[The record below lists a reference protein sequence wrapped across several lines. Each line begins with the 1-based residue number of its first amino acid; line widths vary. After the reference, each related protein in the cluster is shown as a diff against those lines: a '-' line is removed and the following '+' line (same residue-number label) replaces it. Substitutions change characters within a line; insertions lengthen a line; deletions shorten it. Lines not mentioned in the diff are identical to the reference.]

1 MKRIII
7 DCDPGN
13 GIAGANTDDGLAI
26 ALALAS
32 PALSLE
38 LITTVAGNTP
48 CELGTRVAKDLVTR
62 LGLAIP
68 VVQGAQ
74 QALEEDPAPW
84 RDALDNRVI
93 ESGLSTLW
101 QDVRQPADLPADAG
115 EAADAIGKLICDNPG
130 EITLVAI
137 GPLTNVAL
145 AMQRYP
151 AMAEA
156 VAEIVIMGGVFAL
169 DDYIKDTN
177 FGLDPEAAHQVLHSG
192 ATLTLVPMDVT
203 TQTLLTQQD
212 LTRLTAVDHPLT
224 QFVRETLRPWIDY
237 SMQTR
242 QLAGC
247 WIHDA
252 LVIAWL
258 MNQRVASG
266 IDYRVDIEL
275 RAGPTRGK
283 SWRYR
288 QPLRVTTGIPDNCG
302 ALVHVLHRV
311 DNARLLAII
320 GQAFSRLNPDT

>member
-48 CELGTRVAKDLVTR
+48 CDVGARVAKDLIVR
-62 LGLAIP
+62 LGLSVP
-68 VVQGAQ
+68 VVQGAT
-74 QALEEDPAPW
+74 QALQEDPAPW
-84 RDALDNRVI
+84 RETLDHRVNQLTL
-93 ESGLSTLW
+93 GKLW
-101 QDVRQPADLPADAG
+101 QDVRQPANIAADAFD
-115 EAADAIGKLICDNPG
+115 AADAIGKLICDNPG

-151 AMAEA
+151 AMAES
-156 VAEIVIMGGVFAL
+156 VAEIVIMGGVFSL

-177 FGLDPEAAHQVLHSG
+177 FGLDPEAAHQVLHSS
-192 ATLTLVPMDVT
+192 AAVTLVPMDVT

-212 LTRLTAVDHPLT
+212 LTRLTAVDHPLAD
-224 QFVRETLRPWIDY
+224 FVRDTLRPWIDY
-237 SMQTR
+237 SMETR

-252 LVIAWL
+252 LVVAWL
-258 MNQRVASG
+258 LNQRVASG

-275 RAGPTRGK
+275 RPGATRGK

-288 QPLRVTTGIPDNCG
+288 QPLRLTVGVPDHCG
-302 ALVHVLHRV
+302 ASVHVLHSV
-311 DNARLLAII
+311 DNTLLLSII
-320 GQAFSRLNPDT
+320 EQAFKRLTS

>member
-48 CELGTRVAKDLVTR
+48 CETGARVAKDLIDR
-62 LGLAIP
+62 LGLSIP
-68 VVQGAQ
+68 VVQGAT
-74 QALEEDPAPW
+74 QALQEDPVPW
-84 RDALDNRVI
+84 RETLDNRVNQ
-93 ESGLSTLW
+93 LALTNLW
-101 QDVRQPADLPADAG
+101 QDVRQPADLKADAFD
-115 EAADAIGKLICDNPG
+115 APDAIGKLICDNPG

-151 AMAEA
+151 AMAES
-156 VAEIVIMGGVFAL
+156 VAEIVIMGGVFTL

-192 ATLTLVPMDVT
+192 AAMTLVPMDVT

-212 LTRLTAVDHPLT
+212 LARLTAVDHPLT
-224 QFVRETLRPWIDY
+224 DFVRDTLRPWIDY
-237 SMQTR
+237 SMEAR

-247 WIHDA
+247 WIHDV
-252 LVIAWL
+252 LVVAWL
-258 MNQRVASG
+258 LNQRVASG

-275 RAGPTRGK
+275 RPGATRGK

-288 QPLRVTTGIPDNCG
+288 QPLRLTVGVPDDCG
-302 ALVHVLHRV
+302 ASVHVLHRV
-311 DNARLLAII
+311 DNTLLLSII
-320 GQAFSRLNPDT
+320 EQAFKRLKS

>member
-38 LITTVAGNTP
+38 LITIVAGNTP
-48 CELGTRVAKDLVTR
+48 CEVGARVAKDLIVR
-62 LGLAIP
+62 LGLSVP
-68 VVQGAQ
+68 VVQGAT
-74 QALEEDPAPW
+74 QALQEDPAPW
-84 RDALDNRVI
+84 RETLDNRVNQLAL
-93 ESGLSTLW
+93 GKLW
-101 QDVRQPADLPADAG
+101 QDVRQPVDIPADAFD
-115 EAADAIGKLICDNPG
+115 AADAIGKLICDNPR
-130 EITLVAI
+130 EMTLVAI

-151 AMAEA
+151 AMADS
-156 VAEIVIMGGVFAL
+156 VAEIVIMGGVFTL

-192 ATLTLVPMDVT
+192 AAITLVPMDVT

-212 LTRLTAVDHPLT
+212 LTRLTAVNHPLT
-224 QFVRETLRPWIDY
+224 DFVQETLRPWIDY
-237 SMQTR
+237 SMETR

-247 WIHDA
+247 WIHDV
-252 LVIAWL
+252 LVVAWL
-258 MNQRVASG
+258 LNQRVASG
-266 IDYRVDIEL
+266 ADYRVDIEL
-275 RAGPTRGK
+275 RPGATRGK

-288 QPLRVTTGIPDNCG
+288 QPLRLSVGVPEPCG
-302 ALVHVLHRV
+302 ASVHVLLRV
-311 DNARLLAII
+311 DNTVLLTIIEEAFKRLK
-320 GQAFSRLNPDT
+320 S

>member
-48 CELGTRVAKDLVTR
+48 SDVGARVAKDLIVR
-62 LGLAIP
+62 LGLSIP
-68 VVQGAQ
+68 VVQGAT
-74 QALEEDPAPW
+74 QALQEDPAPW
-84 RDALDNRVI
+84 REMLDHRVNQLAQ
-93 ESGLSTLW
+93 GKLW
-101 QDVRQPADLPADAG
+101 QDVRQPADVAADALD
-115 EAADAIGKLICDNPG
+115 AADAIGKLICDNPG

-151 AMAEA
+151 AMAES
-156 VAEIVIMGGVFAL
+156 VAEIVIMGGVFSL

-192 ATLTLVPMDVT
+192 ATVTLVPMDVT

-224 QFVRETLRPWIDY
+224 EFVRDTLRPWIDY
-237 SMQTR
+237 SMETR

-252 LVIAWL
+252 LVVAWL
-258 MNQRVASG
+258 LNQRVASG

-275 RAGPTRGK
+275 RPGATRGK

-288 QPLRVTTGIPDNCG
+288 QPLRLTVGVPDHCG
-302 ALVHVLHRV
+302 ASVHVLHSV
-311 DNARLLAII
+311 DNTLLLSII
-320 GQAFSRLNPDT
+320 EQAFMRLTS

>member
-1 MKRIII
+1 MKRVII

-32 PALSLE
+32 PALCVE

-48 CELGTRVAKDLVTR
+48 SDIGAQVAKDLLVR
-62 LGLAIP
+62 LGSTIP
-68 VVQGAQ
+68 VVQGAA
-74 QALEEDPAPW
+74 QALAEDQAPW
-84 RDALDNRVI
+84 RAALDNRVQQ
-93 ESGLSTLW
+93 LDMVKLW
-101 QDVRQPADLPADAG
+101 QGVRTPALVTVDGDDAA
-115 EAADAIGKLICDNPG
+115 EAIGRLICDNPG

-192 ATLTLVPMDVT
+192 AAITLAPMDVT
-203 TQTLLTQQD
+203 TQTLLTHQD
-212 LTRLTAVDHPLT
+212 LARITVSDHPLSH
-224 QFVRETLRPWIDY
+224 FVRDTLRPWIDY
-237 SMQTR
+237 SVRTR
-242 QLAGC
+242 NLPGS

-252 LVIAWL
+252 LAVAWL
-258 MNQRVASG
+258 LNQRVANG
-266 IDYRVDIEL
+266 TDYRVDIEL
-275 RAGPTRGK
+275 RPGATRGK

-288 QPLRVTTGIPDNCG
+288 TPLRVDVGIPADSG
-302 ALVHVLHRV
+302 ALVHVLHHV
-311 DNARLLAII
+311 DNSLLLTII
-320 GQAFSRLNPDT
+320 EQALTQLSR

>member
-48 CELGTRVAKDLVTR
+48 CDVGARVAKDLIVR
-62 LGLAIP
+62 LGLSIP
-68 VVQGAQ
+68 VVQGAT
-74 QALEEDPAPW
+74 QALQEDPAPW
-84 RDALDNRVI
+84 RETLDHRVNQLAL
-93 ESGLSTLW
+93 GKLW
-101 QDVRQPADLPADAG
+101 QDVRQPADVAADAFD
-115 EAADAIGKLICDNPG
+115 AADAIGKLICDNPG

-151 AMAEA
+151 AMAES
-156 VAEIVIMGGVFAL
+156 VAEIVIMGGVFSL

-192 ATLTLVPMDVT
+192 AAVTLVPMDVT

-212 LTRLTAVDHPLT
+212 LTRLTAADHPLT
-224 QFVRETLRPWIDY
+224 EFVRDTLRPWIDY
-237 SMQTR
+237 SMETR

-252 LVIAWL
+252 LVVAWL
-258 MNQRVASG
+258 LNQRVASG
-266 IDYRVDIEL
+266 IDYLVDIEL
-275 RAGPTRGK
+275 RPGATRGK

-288 QPLRVTTGIPDNCG
+288 QPLRLTVGVPDHCG
-302 ALVHVLHRV
+302 ASVHVLHSV
-311 DNARLLAII
+311 DNTLLLSII
-320 GQAFSRLNPDT
+320 EQAFKRLTS

>member
-48 CELGTRVAKDLVTR
+48 SDVGARVAKDLIVR
-62 LGLAIP
+62 LGLSIP
-68 VVQGAQ
+68 VVQGAT
-74 QALEEDPAPW
+74 QALQEDPAPW
-84 RDALDNRVI
+84 REMLDHRVNQLAQ
-93 ESGLSTLW
+93 GKLW
-101 QDVRQPADLPADAG
+101 QDVRQPADVAADALD
-115 EAADAIGKLICDNPG
+115 AADAIGKLICDNPG

-151 AMAEA
+151 AMAESM
-156 VAEIVIMGGVFAL
+156 AEIVIMGGVFSL

-192 ATLTLVPMDVT
+192 ATVTLVPMDVT

-224 QFVRETLRPWIDY
+224 EFVRDTLRPWIDY
-237 SMQTR
+237 SMETR

-252 LVIAWL
+252 LVVAWL
-258 MNQRVASG
+258 LNQRVASG

-275 RAGPTRGK
+275 RPGATRGK

-288 QPLRVTTGIPDNCG
+288 QPLRLTVGVPDHCG
-302 ALVHVLHRV
+302 ASVHVLHSV
-311 DNARLLAII
+311 DNTLLLSII
-320 GQAFSRLNPDT
+320 EQAFMRLTS

>member
-48 CELGTRVAKDLVTR
+48 SDVGVRVAKDLIVR
-62 LGLAIP
+62 LGLSIP
-68 VVQGAQ
+68 VVQGAT
-74 QALEEDPAPW
+74 QALQEDPAPW
-84 RDALDNRVI
+84 REMLDHRVNQLAQ
-93 ESGLSTLW
+93 GKLW
-101 QDVRQPADLPADAG
+101 QDVRQPADVAADALD
-115 EAADAIGKLICDNPG
+115 AADAIGKLICDNPG

-151 AMAEA
+151 AMAES
-156 VAEIVIMGGVFAL
+156 VAEIVIMGGVFSL

-192 ATLTLVPMDVT
+192 ATVTLVPMDVT

-224 QFVRETLRPWIDY
+224 EFVRDTLRPWIDY
-237 SMQTR
+237 SMETR

-252 LVIAWL
+252 LVVAWL
-258 MNQRVASG
+258 LNQRVASG

-275 RAGPTRGK
+275 RPGATRGK

-288 QPLRVTTGIPDNCG
+288 QPLRLTVGVPDHCG
-302 ALVHVLHRV
+302 ASVHVLHSV
-311 DNARLLAII
+311 DNTLLLSII
-320 GQAFSRLNPDT
+320 EQAFMRLTS

>member
-48 CELGTRVAKDLVTR
+48 CEVGARVAKDLIAR
-62 LGLAIP
+62 LGLSIP
-68 VVQGAQ
+68 VVQGAT
-74 QALEEDPAPW
+74 QALQEDPVPW
-84 RDALDNRVI
+84 RETLDHRVNQLAL
-93 ESGLSTLW
+93 GKLW
-101 QDVRQPADLPADAG
+101 QDVRQPADVAADALD
-115 EAADAIGKLICDNPG
+115 AADAIGKLICDNPG

-151 AMAEA
+151 AMAES
-156 VAEIVIMGGVFAL
+156 VAEIVIMGGVFSL

-192 ATLTLVPMDVT
+192 AAVTLVPMDVT

-212 LTRLTAVDHPLT
+212 LTRLTAVNHPLT
-224 QFVRETLRPWIDY
+224 EFVRDTLRPWIDY
-237 SMQTR
+237 SMETR

-252 LVIAWL
+252 LVVAWL
-258 MNQRVASG
+258 LNQRVASG

-275 RAGPTRGK
+275 RPGATRGK

-288 QPLRVTTGIPDNCG
+288 QPLRLTVGVPDHCG
-302 ALVHVLHRV
+302 ASVHVLHSV
-311 DNARLLAII
+311 DNTLLLSII
-320 GQAFSRLNPDT
+320 EQAFKRLAS

>member
-1 MKRIII
+1 MKRVII

-32 PALSLE
+32 PALSVE

-48 CELGTRVAKDLVTR
+48 SEIGAQVAKDLLLR
-62 LGLAIP
+62 LGVAIP
-68 VVQGAQ
+68 VVQGAT
-74 QALEEDPAPW
+74 QALQEDHAPW
-84 RDALDNRVI
+84 RAALDQRVTRL
-93 ESGLSTLW
+93 GMTHFW
-101 QDVRQPADLPADAG
+101 QGVRAPAPATPDG
-115 EAADAIGKLICDNPG
+115 YDAADAMGKLICGSPG

-137 GPLTNVAL
+137 GPLTNVATAL
-145 AMQRYP
+145 QRYP

-192 ATLTLVPMDVT
+192 AAITLAPMDVT

-212 LTRLTAVDHPLT
+212 LARITACNSPLAN
-224 QFVRETLRPWIDY
+224 FVRETLRPWIDY
-237 SMQTR
+237 SVRTR
-242 QLAGC
+242 SLPGS

-252 LVIAWL
+252 LTVAWL
-258 MNQRVASG
+258 LNQRVASG
-266 IDYRVDIEL
+266 TDYRVDIEL
-275 RAGPTRGK
+275 RPGATRGK

-288 QPLRVTTGIPDNCG
+288 TPLRVDVNIPADCG
-302 ALVHVLHRV
+302 ALVHVLHHV
-311 DNARLLAII
+311 DNALLLTILE
-320 GQAFSRLNPDT
+320 QALCASSR